1 MIEENGI
8 LIIRLKFFR
17 FLNNNNN
24 SLSEKQIEILRTF
37 SFINVEDELELLDID
52 EKKKLVNSPLKLFT
66 IFIESMNE
74 KDLIRF
80 TGLNSCLTSLL
91 TEIFST
97 KNLFSIIFGF
107 INENSKTESK
117 IILDILNKCKKLN
130 NLEFYNYLQEF
141 DLSSNEFKNTP
152 LKSDYQIIEVI
163 YKELLFYIEK
173 SFKKLNSFFAEI
185 RDYKQ
190 KEKFTFLKNWLEKN
204 NFPFEKNKEIENVFS
219 NTFNYFKS
227 RSRWKC
233 LIRAKI
239 EILKINE
246 NLKATISSNDLSLK
260 NRLNEKNSNCKEQ
273 SSFISKGSYF
283 FPLNKQLSCII
294 NKSKL
299 PKEELNNFS
308 YNFDNDFNFEENNIK
323 TNKEKSFSSQQFIPK
338 KGEMMTQRKSIESS
352 FTQYVFKNF
361 NKNLQ
366 NIFVSMYSRFTEE
379 KGCISCESTTNSDNH
394 LKSFNCT
401 QLASEYMSLK
411 NFQKKIEMENI
422 SEIGLKKEDE
432 SINIH
437 FSPEDYEESIK
448 NALKK
453 KNQND
458 NNKSNIKNSINDK
471 NCKSDKNNSNDKNS
485 KNNIIDNKENLN
497 QRIINLNNK
506 INKMKF
512 ISYEKEKK
520 VGMFDNI
527 TKNMISNSFT

>member
-37 SFINVEDELELLDID
+37 SFINVEDELELL
-52 EKKKLVNSPLKLFT
+52 EKLVNNPLKLLK

-117 IILDILNKCKKLN
+117 IILDILNQCKKLN

-141 DLSSNEFKNTP
+141 DLSSNELKNSPITG
-152 LKSDYQIIEVI
+152 DYQIIEVI

-379 KGCISCESTTNSDNH
+379 KGCISCESTNNSENH

-453 KNQND
+453 KN
-458 NNKSNIKNSINDK
+458 KSNIDIKNSIKDK
-471 NCKSDKNNSNDKNS
+471 NSDKNSVNDKNS
-485 KNNIIDNKENLN
+485 KNNINDNKENLN
-497 QRIINLNNK
+497 QRIANLNNK

-512 ISYEKEKK
+512 ASYQIEKK
-520 VGMFDNI
+520 VGVFDNI
-527 TKNMISNSFT
+527 TKNMIANSFN